1 MAGKRAR
8 PPARGVCPPRRK
20 LARELRAVWALV
32 AAITL
37 AVFMTYARLP
47 ADQPYHVTPSG
58 LLGGLS
64 RVVVEL
70 NFPDALIALAVLG
83 VIATALPRTLRP
95 VALIAALLCAF
106 VLVPGVVS
114 QTHLDSKWINAA
126 PAVGVAI
133 AFALSFFARTLS
145 SPPRGRGDR
154 VRGGLGAV
162 LVLLAAPW
170 IAAELGFYLD
180 GVPVL
185 GRIFQTGKIVSYHGN
200 EPHPAVHHGVHH
212 GLQGLL
218 LIVTALLLS
227 RLPNRVSLFLALMVA
242 YGLGNIAND
251 DWLEQIA
258 ERGWTSWTIPSS
270 LEPGVTWTWLAV
282 LLATPMIWALW
293 FRQRGWT
300 HTTAGVAA
308 T

>member
-1 MAGKRAR
+1 VAG
-8 PPARGVCPPRRK
+8 
-20 LARELRAVWALV
+20 ELRAVWVIVSA
-32 AAITL
+32 L
-37 AVFMTYARLP
+37 AVAVFVTYARLP
-47 ADQPYHVTPSG
+47 ADQLYLVSDSG
-58 LLGGLS
+58 LRGGLS

-83 VIATALPRTLRP
+83 VIAPALPRTLRP
-95 VALIAALLCAF
+95 LAAIAALLCLV

-114 QTHLDSKWINAA
+114 QKHLDAKWINAA
-126 PAVGVAI
+126 PALGVGL
-133 AFALSFFARTLS
+133 AFALSFFARRLP
-145 SPPRGRGDR
+145 SPRHVRGDR
-154 VRGGLGAV
+154 VRVALAAV

-185 GRIFQTGKIVSYHGN
+185 GRIFQTGKVVSYHGN

-218 LIVTALLLS
+218 VIGAALLLS

-251 DWLEQIA
+251 DWHEQIA

-270 LEPGVTWTWLAV
+270 LEPGVTWTWFAV
-282 LLATPMIWALW
+282 LLATPVIWVLW
-293 FRQRGWT
+293 FRQR
-300 HTTAGVAA
+300 AA
-308 T
+308 LVTVS

>member
-1 MAGKRAR
+1 
-8 PPARGVCPPRRK
+8 V
-20 LARELRAVWALV
+20 LV
-32 AAITL
+32 AAVTL
-37 AVFMTYARLP
+37 AVFVTYARLP
-47 ADQPYHVTPSG
+47 ADQLYNVSNSG
-58 LLGGLS
+58 FRGGLS

-70 NFPDALIALAVLG
+70 NFPDALLALAVLG

-95 VALIAALLCAF
+95 VALVAALLCAI

-114 QTHLDSKWINAA
+114 QSHLDAKWINAA
-126 PAVGVAI
+126 PALGVAI
-133 AFALSFFARTLS
+133 AFALSFFARGLS
-145 SPPRGRGDR
+145 WPRRVRGDR
-154 VRGGLGAV
+154 VRVALTAV
-162 LVLLAAPW
+162 LVLLCSPW

-185 GRIFQTGKIVSYHGN
+185 GWIFQTGKMVSYHGN
-200 EPHPAVHHGVHH
+200 DPHPAVHHGVHH

-218 LIVTALLLS
+218 LIATALLLS

-270 LEPGVTWTWLAV
+270 LEPRATWTWLAV
-282 LLATPMIWALW
+282 VLATPVIWVLW
-293 FRQRGWT
+293 FRQRGPAP
-300 HTTAGVAA
+300 TTAAVPA
-308 T
+308 TLS

>member
-1 MAGKRAR
+1 VAG
-8 PPARGVCPPRRK
+8 
-20 LARELRAVWALV
+20 ELRAVWVIVSA
-32 AAITL
+32 L
-37 AVFMTYARLP
+37 AVAVFVTYARLP
-47 ADQPYHVTPSG
+47 ADQLYLVSDSG
-58 LLGGLS
+58 LRGGLS

-83 VIATALPRTLRP
+83 VIAPALPRTLRP
-95 VALIAALLCAF
+95 LAAIAALLCLV

-114 QTHLDSKWINAA
+114 QKHLDAKWINAA
-126 PAVGVAI
+126 PALGVGL
-133 AFALSFFARTLS
+133 AFALSFFARRLP
-145 SPPRGRGDR
+145 SPRHVRGDR
-154 VRGGLGAV
+154 VRVALAAV

-185 GRIFQTGKIVSYHGN
+185 GRIFQTGKVVSYHGN

-218 LIVTALLLS
+218 VIGAALLLS

-270 LEPGVTWTWLAV
+270 LEPGVTWTWFAV
-282 LLATPMIWALW
+282 LLATPVIWVLW
-293 FRQRGWT
+293 FRQR
-300 HTTAGVAA
+300 AA
-308 T
+308 LVTVS

>member
-1 MAGKRAR
+1 
-8 PPARGVCPPRRK
+8 V
-20 LARELRAVWALV
+20 ARELRAVWVLV

-37 AVFMTYARLP
+37 AVFVTYARLP
-47 ADQPYHVTPSG
+47 ADQLYHVSDSG
-58 LLGGLS
+58 LRGGLS

-83 VIATALPRTLRP
+83 VIAPALPRTLRP
-95 VALIAALLCAF
+95 VALVAALLCAV

-114 QTHLDSKWINAA
+114 QMHLDAKWINAA
-126 PAVGVAI
+126 PALGVAL
-133 AFALSFFARTLS
+133 AFALSFFAGRLS
-145 SPPRGRGDR
+145 SPLRSRGDR
-154 VRGGLGAV
+154 VRVALAVV
-162 LVLLAAPW
+162 LVLLSAPW

-185 GRIFQTGKIVSYHGN
+185 GWIFQTGKIVSYHGN
-200 EPHPAVHHGVHH
+200 EPHAAVHHGVHH

-227 RLPNRVSLFLALMVA
+227 RLPNRVPLFLALMVA

-258 ERGWTSWTIPSS
+258 ERGWTSWTIPPS
-270 LEPGVTWTWLAV
+270 LEPRATWTWLAV
-282 LLATPMIWALW
+282 LLATPVIWLLW
-293 FRQRGWT
+293 FRQRERAE
-300 HTTAGVAA
+300 TTAGVPA
-308 T
+308 TLS

>member
-1 MAGKRAR
+1 
-8 PPARGVCPPRRK
+8 V
-20 LARELRAVWALV
+20 LV

-37 AVFMTYARLP
+37 AVFVTYARLP
-47 ADQPYHVTPSG
+47 ADQLYHVGDSG
-58 LLGGLS
+58 LRGGLS

-95 VALIAALLCAF
+95 VALVAALLCAVVF
-106 VLVPGVVS
+106 VPGVVS
-114 QTHLDSKWINAA
+114 QKHLDAKWINAA
-126 PAVGVAI
+126 PALGVAI
-133 AFALSFFARTLS
+133 AFALSFARRLS
-145 SPPRGRGDR
+145 SPLRARGDR
-154 VRGGLGAV
+154 VRVALAAV
-162 LVLLAAPW
+162 LVLLCAPW

-185 GRIFQTGKIVSYHGN
+185 GWIFQTGEIVSYHGN
-200 EPHPAVHHGVHH
+200 EPHAAVHHGVHH

-227 RLPNRVSLFLALMVA
+227 RLSNRVSLFLALMVA

-258 ERGWTSWTIPSS
+258 ERGWTSWTIPPS
-270 LEPGVTWTWLAV
+270 LEPRATWTWLAV
-282 LLATPMIWALW
+282 LLATPVIWVLW
-293 FRQRGWT
+293 FRQCRRA
-300 HTTAGVAA
+300 HTTAVVPA
-308 T
+308 TLS